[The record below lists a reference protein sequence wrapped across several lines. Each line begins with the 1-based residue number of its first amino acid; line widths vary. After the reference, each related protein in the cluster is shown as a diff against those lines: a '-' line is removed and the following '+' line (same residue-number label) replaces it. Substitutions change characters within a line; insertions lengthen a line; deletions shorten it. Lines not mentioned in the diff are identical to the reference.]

1 MSALSIREAEWHA
14 QRAKGIGASD
24 VPAIAGVSS
33 YAQPIDVWQQKVGL
47 VEPNP
52 ETPLTRWGN
61 LLEPVIAE
69 EAERVIGIKFR
80 RLARAVHYRDWPV
93 LFAHLDRTSAD
104 AILECKSSM
113 TTKGWGDD
121 GSSTVPDAVALQ
133 VQSQLAC
140 ADKELAYVAALIGYR
155 DFRTYR
161 IERDRPFFDDLI
173 LPILREF
180 WTLVETNTPPE
191 PDGSDGYGSFVRR
204 RFPTDAGDERAA
216 TPEEHLIGA
225 ALVAATGERERAEAH
240 EAELKQRLM
249 LAMGTTGKLDGPGWR
264 ATWRQSKDRVTTDWK
279 LAGGAFRRVA
289 ANLMSDDE
297 LDAIESIYTDTKPG
311 TRPFLFKPEGD

>member
-1 MSALSIREAEWHA
+1 MALSIHEADWHA

-24 VPAIAGVSS
+24 VPAIAGVSTF
-33 YAQPIDVWQQKVGL
+33 AQPIDIWQQKVGL
-47 VEPNP
+47 VEPSADNA
-52 ETPLTRWGN
+52 LTRWGT

-69 EAERVIGIKFR
+69 EAERVLGLKFR
-80 RLARAVHYRDWPV
+80 RLSRAVHYRDWPI

-104 AILECKSSM
+104 AILECKASM
-113 TTKGWGDD
+113 STRGWGDD
-121 GSSTVPDAVALQ
+121 GSAAVPDYVTLQ
-133 VQSQLAC
+133 VQSQLAA
-140 ADKELAYVAALIGYR
+140 ADKEVAYVAALLGYR
-155 DFRTYR
+155 DFRTFR
-161 IERDRPFFDDLI
+161 IERDREFFGDLI

-225 ALVAATGERERAEAH
+225 ALVNAVSERERAEAR

-249 LAMGTTGKLDGPGWR
+249 LAMGPIAKLEGPGWR
-264 ATWRQSKDRVTTDWK
+264 ATWRQSKDRQIVHWDLIADGLLRT
-279 LAGGAFRRVA
+279 LP
-289 ANLMSDDE
+289 DDE
-297 LDAIESIYTDTKPG
+297 RTALLSIHTEVKPG
-311 TRPFLFKPEGD
+311 TRPFLFKAEGE